1 MIYFIIFDD
10 ILNFYL
16 VLFSAT
22 KSSKSDKSEGK
33 HIDNKHTSNVIH
45 GNTPENSPKR
55 KRTRHTPSAQP
66 SPANTPDAPPTKRR
80 R

>member
-1 MIYFIIFDD
+1 VVHFDD

-45 GNTPENSPKR
+45 GNTPEKSPKR
-55 KRTRHTPSAQP
+55 KRTPLLLDFVAENR
-66 SPANTPDAPPTKRR
+66 TK
-80 R
+80 